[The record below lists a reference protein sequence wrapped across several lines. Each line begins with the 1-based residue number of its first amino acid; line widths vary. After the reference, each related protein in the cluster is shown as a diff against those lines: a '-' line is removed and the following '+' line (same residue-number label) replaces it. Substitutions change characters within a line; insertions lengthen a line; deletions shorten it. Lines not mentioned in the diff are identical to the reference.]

1 MLDFR
6 KELGSVASR
15 QDPFWT
21 KYYEAVARHGTMLSQ
36 WEKAVVDT
44 VNLDAA
50 YPSPTDE
57 QKVAIVRPFVRVMDL
72 YHHNVPLVIS
82 LYKEF
87 KVVVDIGSKKSN
99 EEKENL
105 KDFLT
110 NLNAMRTQAANDNG
124 VLFIGPDVDGWAQFP
139 TLNSF
144 IMGVAKGVRDST
156 PTKQLAYRY
165 LNHVPLDSISGSP
178 NTRVQVAVGMNCPVR
193 PGIMAAT
200 DTANTSTHTT
210 ILKWIEGYQ
219 VLTWLAEYVRGADAA
234 YPMIDP
240 ETLTFSD
247 SIANPVLPMARDW
260 YHILRFMRETVNTY
274 AGLSF
279 KYVTDDEYEFLE
291 SLPDVL

>member
-21 KYYEAVARHGTMLSQ
+21 KYYEAVARHGTMLAQ
-36 WEKAVVDT
+36 WEKAVVDA

-72 YHHNVPLVIS
+72 YHHNVPVVIS

-87 KVVVDIGSKKSN
+87 EIALDTNIN
-99 EEKENL
+99 NDAL

-110 NLNAMRTQAANDNG
+110 NLNALRSKAFNTNG
-124 VLFIGPDVDGWAQFP
+124 VLYIGTRHCGSTWDAFG
-139 TLNSF
+139 
-144 IMGVAKGVRDST
+144 MGIAEGVRSDT

-165 LNHVPLDSISGSP
+165 LNHVYVERTSGSP
-178 NTRVQVAVGMNCPVR
+178 NNRIQVAVGMKLAVPES
-193 PGIMAAT
+193 GEMAAK
-200 DTANTSTHTT
+200 DTANTSANPQ
-210 ILKWIEGYQ
+210 LSMMPEGYQ
-219 VLTWLAEYVRGADAA
+219 VLTWLAEYVRGGDAA

-240 ETLTFSD
+240 ETLTFST
-247 SIANPVLPMARDW
+247 SVANPVLPMARDW

-274 AGLSF
+274 AGISF
-279 KYVTDDEYEFLE
+279 KYVTDDEYEFLGL
-291 SLPDVL
+291 LPDVL